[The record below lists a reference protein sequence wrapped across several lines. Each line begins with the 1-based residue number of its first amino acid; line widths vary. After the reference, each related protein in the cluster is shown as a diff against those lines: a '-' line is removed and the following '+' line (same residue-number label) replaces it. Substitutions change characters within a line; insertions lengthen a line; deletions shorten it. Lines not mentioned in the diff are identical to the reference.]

1 MSIDKRLLKYN
12 DKILNMLP
20 SKVSLDNIPE
30 NLKKIFITNHNV
42 TIPNFKKVT
51 SIDDIDT
58 NLIKDCV
65 FLLLFETDNEYLY
78 HLDKIIKNDGKFT
91 IFKLFDKHFEEHNY
105 MCTNNLAL
113 KTFNDV
119 LLLKNEYFSRK
130 IFKEKEMLQ
139 TLIQC
144 IEITKNIEGDYV
156 EIGVLLGS
164 SACMGLTYMQNADI
178 NRKSYFL
185 DTYEGFNYN
194 ESEKSLDLHWNK
206 THKNGEAE
214 DIIKQ
219 ISNNLSHIKNKNFQ
233 LIKNNICNDN
243 LPKDIKKIALAN
255 IDVDMLEAVESA
267 LEKVAPLIVRKGII
281 ICEDATSI
289 PGLIGAYYAMEKFLK
304 TELGK
309 KFIKLYLKSQYVLIK
324 VDD

>member
-12 DKILNMLP
+12 AKILNMLP

-194 ESEKSLDLHWNK
+194 ESQKSLDLHWNK

-219 ISNNLSHIKNKNFQ
+219 ITNNLSHIKNKNFQ
-233 LIKNNICNDN
+233 LIKNNICNDD
-243 LPKDIKKIALAN
+243 LPKDIKKIAIAN
-255 IDVDMLEAVESA
+255 IDVDMLEAVEFA

>member
-1 MSIDKRLLKYN
+1 
-12 DKILNMLP
+12 
-20 SKVSLDNIPE
+20 
-30 NLKKIFITNHNV
+30 
-42 TIPNFKKVT
+42 
-51 SIDDIDT
+51 
-58 NLIKDCV
+58 
-65 FLLLFETDNEYLY
+65 
-78 HLDKIIKNDGKFT
+78 
-91 IFKLFDKHFEEHNY
+91 

-144 IEITKNIEGDYV
+144 IEITKNIEGDYI

-164 SACMGLTYMQNADI
+164 SACMGLTYMQNANI

>member
-12 DKILNMLP
+12 AKILNMLP

-144 IEITKNIEGDYV
+144 IEITKNIEGDYI

-164 SACMGLTYMQNADI
+164 SACMGLTYMQNANI

>member
-243 LPKDIKKIALAN
+243 LPKNIKKIALAN

>member
-144 IEITKNIEGDYV
+144 IEITKNIEGDYI

-164 SACMGLTYMQNADI
+164 SACMGLTYMQNANI